1 MIYNINGVHFRNL
14 IDFGIRSLAVYK
26 DKVNAL
32 NVFPVPDGD
41 TGTNMLLTL
50 QNGFS
55 AINNSEAALG
65 ETAKNFSRAVVF
77 GARGNSGV
85 IVSQFF
91 RGLCEPFYG
100 KETVDFCELVTAL
113 ENGVQ
118 CAYKS
123 VSRPVEGTILTV
135 IREAIEHVRKQLDD
149 YIIDSVNEV
158 IGAFLEKAKISLNN
172 TPQMLAVLKNAN
184 VVDSGG
190 AGIIYVFEG
199 MRSYL
204 EGEPLPVVDYEA
216 PSSKPQNDYSGFNKN
231 SIFEFGYCTELLI
244 QLTFRADSFLIKE
257 FEKELSNL
265 GDSIVLSQ
273 DNDKVK
279 LHIHSHTPEK
289 ILAHCHTYG
298 EFLTVKIENMSV
310 QHRESFLANITV
322 SDNESLNF
330 SLVAVAHNPTME
342 KYFIDMGVDIVI
354 NASRGYQPTAMDFV
368 SAFERSKSKNVI
380 VFPNNKNTVLTVS
393 QAASL
398 SSEMNVRI
406 IKTNTDS
413 ECYALIPT
421 IDFESDEVD
430 EISEMLNSAV
440 ADIDTVVI
448 TRATKDVDFDK
459 HNVKNGDFIAMMS
472 DKTILSC
479 GNSLAYVVGSALKH
493 SFSKSARDIVTV
505 FADKSVP
512 QNIKDAIT
520 AYIDNHSPLTEVQ
533 IIEVDDDF
541 YNLIITLE

>member
-1 MIYNINGVHFRNL
+1 
-14 IDFGIRSLAVYK
+14 
-26 DKVNAL
+26 
-32 NVFPVPDGD
+32 
-41 TGTNMLLTL
+41 
-50 QNGFS
+50 
-55 AINNSEAALG
+55 
-65 ETAKNFSRAVVF
+65 
-77 GARGNSGV
+77 
-85 IVSQFF
+85 
-91 RGLCEPFYG
+91 
-100 KETVDFCELVTAL
+100 
-113 ENGVQ
+113 
-118 CAYKS
+118 
-123 VSRPVEGTILTV
+123 
-135 IREAIEHVRKQLDD
+135 
-149 YIIDSVNEV
+149 
-158 IGAFLEKAKISLNN
+158 
-172 TPQMLAVLKNAN
+172 MLAVLKNAN

-257 FEKELSNL
+257 FENELSKL

-273 DNDKVK
+273 DNYKVK